1 MKIKFKKPLVLVKMK
16 ESYTSTKLHKGLV
29 KFKLKRQRTYAKWKE
44 RFESTK
50 FHHVFVSTK
59 RKVKE
64 RYANS
69 LLKKILGITMVQIIL
84 LAVFL
89 NIGIETAEWH
99 SLFGAFTF
107 LGDNPG
113 AFLFNTLLILATFTL
128 ALFVKRKIFLYALLS
143 TFWLGLGVVNGIV
156 LSFRMTPFTVSDL
169 AMLENGLSILPNY
182 MNTAQI
188 ILTAVLVL
196 AIIAGFV
203 FAFLFAPK
211 YKGKIRP
218 LWGLLVLAVLVGSL
232 FGLNKVGISE
242 RWLSSYFSNLEYAY
256 QDYGV
261 PYCFMNTWFNRGIKM
276 PENYSEALILDLM
289 KNGVPAGQTNINKA
303 IPVLKDIKEK
313 TTDQPNIIFVQLES
327 FFDPTLIDGLTYSI
341 DPVPNY
347 HALERQFSTGYLQ
360 VPAFGAGTANTEFEV
375 LTGIRI
381 KSFGPGEYP
390 YKTVVKDQ
398 TCESVNYILKKF
410 GYTTQAIHNHRA
422 QFYDR
427 NEVYANLGFDTF
439 TSVEYMNNI
448 KKTPKNWA
456 KDDVLPGEIFAALN
470 STKGKDFVFTVSVQG
485 HGEYPEDKVIP
496 DEDLHVKVT
505 NELDDP
511 AYKNKVEYYLQQIYE
526 MDQVVGQLSAEV
538 QKFPEKTILVFY
550 GDHLPVLDLTEDK
563 MKNQSVYETEYL
575 ITSNYGLPKI
585 DENLSAYQLYSE
597 VLNRIGIHDG
607 ILNWYHQTRKNYGNY
622 LDNLETLEYDM
633 LYGEN
638 YVYGGSNPFQK
649 TDMQM
654 GVRKI
659 EVEKI
664 FNFGDSTYVVGQN
677 FTPYSKVAVNGNF
690 EDTVFV
696 NSKIL
701 RLPNAVK
708 NSDPKEFSV
717 SQVGKYNA
725 VLSTLFTNVE

>member
-1 MKIKFKKPLVLVKMK
+1 MVFVKLK
-16 ESYTSTKLHKGLV
+16 ERYTNTKLHRGIT
-29 KFKLKRQRTYAKWKE
+29 KFRLKSRLAHAKRKE
-44 RFESTK
+44 RFENTK
-50 FHHVFVSTK
+50 LHHFYVKTK
-59 RKVKE
+59 RQVKE

-69 LLKKILGITMVQIIL
+69 RLKKVLSITIVQIIL
-84 LAVFL
+84 LAFL
-89 NIGIETAEWH
+89 LNMIIETAEWH
-99 SLFGAFTF
+99 SLFGAFAF
-107 LGDNPG
+107 LGENPG
-113 AFLFNTLLILATFTL
+113 AFLFNTLLILATLAF
-128 ALFVKRKIFLYALLS
+128 ALFVRRKRFLYVLLS
-143 TFWLGLGVVNGIV
+143 TFWLGLGIVNGIV

-182 MNTAQI
+182 MNTAEI
-188 ILTAVLVL
+188 ILTVILVL
-196 AIIAGFV
+196 GILAGFV
-203 FAFLFAPK
+203 FTFLFAPK

-218 LWGLLVLAVLVGSL
+218 LWGLLVIAVLVSSL
-232 FGLNKVGISE
+232 FGLNSLGISQ
-242 RWLSSYFSNLEYAY
+242 RWLSTYFSNLEYAY

-276 PENYSEALILDLM
+276 PENYSEKLILDVM
-289 KNGVPAGQTNINKA
+289 KNGVPAGETDANKA
-303 IPVLKDIKEK
+303 IPVVKSVTEK
-313 TTDQPNIIFVQLES
+313 TKDQPNIIFVQLES
-327 FFDPTLIDGLTYSI
+327 FFDPTLIDGLTYSK
-341 DPVPNY
+341 DPIPNY
-347 HALERQFSTGYLQ
+347 HALEKQFSTGYLQ

-375 LTGIRI
+375 LTGMRV

-390 YKTVVKDQ
+390 YKTVIKDQ

-410 GYTTQAIHNHRA
+410 GYTCEAIHNHRA

-427 NEVYANLGFDTF
+427 NEVYANLGFDSF

-496 DEDLHVKVT
+496 DEDLHVRVT
-505 NELDDP
+505 NQLDDP

-526 MDQVVGQLSAEV
+526 MDQMVGQLSAEV

-585 DENLSAYQLYSE
+585 DEDLAAYQLYSE
-597 VLNRIGIHDG
+597 VLRRVGIHNG

-622 LDNLETLEYDM
+622 LDNLEILEYDM
-633 LYGEN
+633 LYGKN
-638 YVYGGSNPFQK
+638 YVYGGSDPFRK
-649 TDMQM
+649 TKLHM
-654 GVRKI
+654 GVREIK
-659 EVEKI
+659 VEKI

-677 FTPYSKVAVNGNF
+677 FTPYSKVAVKGNF

-701 RLPNAVK
+701 RLPNAVE